1 MNGPDDLALQ
11 MAYTS
16 ILKAE
21 HREKARIFEAKA
33 EGIAEGKAVGIAAGK
48 AEGIAVGKAEGI
60 VEGEVKGQLK
70 KAIEIATK
78 MKTLAVPLNIIVKAS
93 GLTQEEIEKL

>member
-1 MNGPDDLALQ
+1 MLSKEEQEKLHFLMNGPDDPGLQ

-16 ILKAE
+16 ILKTE
-21 HREKARIFEAKA
+21 HREKARIFEAEQRGEVK
-33 EGIAEGKAVGIAAGK
+33 GK
-48 AEGIAVGKAEGI
+48 AEGIAVGKAQ
-60 VEGEVKGQLK
+60 GQLI

-78 MKTLAVPLNIIVKAS
+78 MKNINKPIHEIIEFT

>member
-1 MNGPDDLALQ
+1 MLSKEEQEKLHFLMNGPNDPGLQ

-33 EGIAEGKAVGIAAGK
+33 EGIAEGKA
-48 AEGIAVGKAEGI
+48 
-60 VEGEVKGQLK
+60 
-70 KAIEIATK
+70 
-78 MKTLAVPLNIIVKAS
+78 S
-93 GLTQEEIEKL
+93 SR

>member
-1 MNGPDDLALQ
+1 MLSKEEQEKLHFLMNGPDDIARQ

-33 EGIAEGKAVGIAAGK
+33 EGIAEGKAEGIALGK
-48 AEGIAVGKAEGI
+48 AEGIAVGKVEGKAEGKA
-60 VEGEVKGQLK
+60 ELK
-70 KAIEIATK
+70 IHIATK
-78 MKTLAVPLNIIVKAS
+78 MKKINSNKNK
-93 GLTQEEIEKL
+93 EI